1 MDSKDF
7 RTLNDAYRFVYEAKA
22 ESPEKEEEDMKK
34 DDDLFGSPNKK
45 VKEALEASGRFTSE
59 EIENLIS

>member
-22 ESPEKEEEDMKK
+22 ESPEKEEEDRKK
-34 DDDLFGSPNKK
+34 DDDLFGSPNK
-45 VKEALEASGRFTSE
+45 
-59 EIENLIS
+59 